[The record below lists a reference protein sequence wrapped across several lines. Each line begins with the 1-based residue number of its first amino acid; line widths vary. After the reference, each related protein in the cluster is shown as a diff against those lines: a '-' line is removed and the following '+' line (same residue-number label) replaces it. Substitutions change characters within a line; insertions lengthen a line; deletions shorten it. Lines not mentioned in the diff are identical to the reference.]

1 MEFEEKDALWKLL
14 KAFSWSNQKVNR
26 DFGAQDSKIEALE
39 VKDND
44 IPELRPRNRK
54 VNFRP
59 GKSTEVNGPTWS
71 TPRST
76 PKASHKDSCKTFPHP
91 LGELIWLVEAYWWWV
106 GIQIQKGDKAFNA
119 YAILCPL
126 AFSLHLLSP
135 NGPKSD
141 LPMLYTHSHFALNV
155 HTLP

>member
-1 MEFEEKDALWKLL
+1 MLSLAPNNVTYPLFISFYRFVPGEMELEEKDALWKLL

-59 GKSTEVNGPTWS
+59 GSQPKSTGPHGQ
-71 TPRST
+71 PRGQPRRHPT
-76 PKASHKDSCKTFPHP
+76 KTHARLSH
-91 LGELIWLVEAYWWWV
+91 IY
-106 GIQIQKGDKAFNA
+106 
-119 YAILCPL
+119 
-126 AFSLHLLSP
+126 
-135 NGPKSD
+135 
-141 LPMLYTHSHFALNV
+141 
-155 HTLP
+155 